1 MGRALAKLCLMSLLC
16 LLLGLVEG
24 HAVLDVPV
32 AAYVFDGTIF
42 VTFLIHR
49 AHHDLVVKGLGY
61 ALLTEGVATVQYQRL
76 PGLVII
82 GF

>member
-1 MGRALAKLCLMSLLC
+1 MGRALAKLCLMSLFR

-32 AAYVFDGTIF
+32 AANIFDGTIF
-42 VTFLIHR
+42 VTLLIHR

-76 PGLVII
+76 PCLVII